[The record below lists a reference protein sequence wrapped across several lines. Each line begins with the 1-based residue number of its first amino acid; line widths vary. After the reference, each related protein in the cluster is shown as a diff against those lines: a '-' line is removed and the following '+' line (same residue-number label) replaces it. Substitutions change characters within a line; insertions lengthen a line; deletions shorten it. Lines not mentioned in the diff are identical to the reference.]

1 MVSDYSFLKLLIIL
15 LDTNKI
21 LLLKLNFDT
30 TDENQY
36 LLKINFFETTLKC
49 LYMGIEKLNFSS
61 PLQNKLIL
69 TKSNW
74 CQLFQNITKQQII
87 VLQIFRL
94 MIIFAIK
101 RQRKKSLLKNLLTGA
116 QSFQKNDDKTKHEAV
131 V

>member
-1 MVSDYSFLKLLIIL
+1 
-15 LDTNKI
+15 
-21 LLLKLNFDT
+21 
-30 TDENQY
+30 
-36 LLKINFFETTLKC
+36 
-49 LYMGIEKLNFSS
+49 MGIEKLNFSS

-116 QSFQKNDDKTKHEAV
+116 
-131 V
+131 

>member
-1 MVSDYSFLKLLIIL
+1 
-15 LDTNKI
+15 
-21 LLLKLNFDT
+21 
-30 TDENQY
+30 
-36 LLKINFFETTLKC
+36 
-49 LYMGIEKLNFSS
+49 MGIEKLNFSS

-87 VLQIFRL
+87 VPQIFRL